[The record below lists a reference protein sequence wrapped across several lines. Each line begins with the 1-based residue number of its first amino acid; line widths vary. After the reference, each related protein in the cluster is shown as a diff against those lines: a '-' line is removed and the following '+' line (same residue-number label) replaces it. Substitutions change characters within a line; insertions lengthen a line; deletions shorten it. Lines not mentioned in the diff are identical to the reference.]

1 MHIDPIEQARKLGLA
16 AFAEMAERQIAASPN
31 HYLIWY
37 SHCSGCY
44 PELSARLRMIEQQR
58 EPFTEARLA
67 ELHERFFGTG
77 RQVRLLDATCQRIES
92 TMSNLLA
99 MVGGMSHEATTYGNR
114 LASLS
119 SELDDVQPAP
129 DLQGLVAEIVA
140 ATRDMLTHARRV
152 EADMA
157 QSSQQ
162 IEGLRT
168 DLARAQHEAN
178 TDSMTGIANRKYFDY
193 ELGIAAE
200 AARSKREPLSL
211 LLADIDH
218 FKLFNDTH
226 GHQIGDQVLRL
237 VAQVLTQSVKGRDLA
252 ARYGGEEFAVILPQT
267 DLEGARLLAEQVR
280 KTIAGNRIRLKS
292 NGQQLGNIT
301 LSIGCA
307 ELDLR
312 EPLSELIWRADEAL
326 YQAKRQGRNQVLTA
340 VRDPLA
346 ASTAWRDSAAT
357 RASA

>member
-1 MHIDPIEQARKLGLA
+1 MHIDPIEQARRLADAALA
-16 AFAEMAERQIAASPN
+16 AMARRQIAPSPN

-44 PELSARLRMIEQQR
+44 PELSERLRRIENEG

-77 RQVRLLDATCQRIES
+77 RQVRLLDQTCERIES
-92 TMSNLLA
+92 TMTDLLA
-99 MVGGMSHEATTYGNR
+99 IVGGMSHETTTYGAR
-114 LASLS
+114 LETLS
-119 SELDDVQPAP
+119 NELDDAKPAP
-129 DLQGLVAEIVA
+129 DLQALVGEIVD
-140 ATRDMLTHARRV
+140 ATRNMLAYARRV
-152 EADMA
+152 EAEMA
-157 QSSQQ
+157 NSSQQ
-162 IEGLRT
+162 VEGLRA
-168 DLARAQHEAN
+168 DLAHAQHEAN
-178 TDSMTGIANRKYFDY
+178 TDSLTGIANRKYFDY

-200 AARSKREPLSL
+200 EARASSEPLSL

-267 DLEGARLLAEQVR
+267 ELEGARKLAEQVR
-280 KTIAGNRIRLKS
+280 KTVANNRIRLKS
-292 NGQQLGNIT
+292 NHQELGNIT

-307 ELDLR
+307 QFDPGEA
-312 EPLSELIWRADEAL
+312 LSELIWRADEAL
-326 YQAKRQGRNQVLTA
+326 YQAKRQGRNQVLAA
-340 VRDPLA
+340 VRGPATDSA
-346 ASTAWRDSAAT
+346 AWRDSPVV
-357 RASA
+357 RANA

>member
-1 MHIDPIEQARKLGLA
+1 MHIDPIDQARRLA
-16 AFAEMAERQIAASPN
+16 DAALDAMAQRQIAPSPN

-44 PELSARLRMIEQQR
+44 PELSARLRLIERQR
-58 EPFTEARLA
+58 EPFTDARLA

-77 RQVRLLDATCQRIES
+77 RQVRLLDETCQRIES
-92 TMSNLLA
+92 TMSHLLA
-99 MVGGMSHEATTYGNR
+99 MVGGMSHEATAYGNR
-114 LASLS
+114 LETLS
-119 SELDDVQPAP
+119 SELDEAKPSP
-129 DLQGLVAEIVA
+129 DLQALVAEIVA
-140 ATRDMLTHARRV
+140 ATSDMLTHARRV
-152 EADMA
+152 EAEMA
-157 QSSQQ
+157 ESSQQ
-162 IEGLRT
+162 IEGLRS

-178 TDSMTGIANRKYFDY
+178 TDSLTGIANRKYFDY

-200 AARSKREPLSL
+200 ESRTKGEPLSL

-267 DLEGARLLAEQVR
+267 ELEGARKLAEQVR
-280 KTIAGNRIRLKS
+280 KTVAGNRIRLKV
-292 NGQQLGNIT
+292 NRRQLGKIT

-307 ELDLR
+307 EFDPR
-312 EPLSELIWRADEAL
+312 EALSELIWRADEAL

-346 ASTAWRDSAAT
+346 ASAAWRESPAA
-357 RASA
+357 RANA

>member
-1 MHIDPIEQARKLGLA
+1 MHIDPIEQARKLAEAALA
-16 AFAEMAERQIAASPN
+16 AMARRQIAPSPN

-44 PELSARLRMIEQQR
+44 PELSKRLRLIEKQG
-58 EPFTEARLA
+58 EAFSETRLA

-77 RQVRLLDATCQRIES
+77 RQVRLLDQTCQRIES
-92 TMSNLLA
+92 TMSHLLA
-99 MVGGMSHEATTYGNR
+99 MVGGMSDEANIYGNR
-114 LASLS
+114 LESLS
-119 SELDDVQPAP
+119 NELDGAKPTP
-129 DLQGLVAEIVA
+129 DLKVLVGEIVG
-140 ATRDMLTHARRV
+140 ATRDMITHARRV
-152 EADMA
+152 EAEMA
-157 QSSQQ
+157 ASAEE
-162 IEGLRT
+162 IEGLRS
-168 DLARAQHEAN
+168 DLAKAQHEAN
-178 TDSMTGIANRKYFDY
+178 TDSLTGIANRKYFDY

-200 AARSKREPLSL
+200 NARLSGESLSL

-267 DLEGARLLAEQVR
+267 DLEGARQLAEQVR
-280 KTIAGNRIRLKS
+280 KTVAGNRIRLKS

-307 ELDLR
+307 QFDPAEG
-312 EPLSELIWRADEAL
+312 LSELIWRADEAL

-340 VRDPLA
+340 VRDA
-346 ASTAWRDSAAT
+346 GDDSTWRDPPPA
-357 RASA
+357 RARA